1 MANVSFQHSA
11 SSQSPSHAQSTIVQ
25 TAIVQRQKLKQQNAQ
40 VPNTPPLTL
49 PKQTQKFSW
58 TFLFGKTS
66 REWLNII
73 AAFAI
78 PIVVV
83 AATLI
88 FNNQQAI
95 QQTIT
100 NKAQHD
106 SDAQI
111 AQDQQRET
119 TLNTYFHDV
128 EGLLL
133 DRGLQ
138 TSKKGDEVRVTARIE
153 TLLAL
158 QRLDGNRRG
167 LLMQFLS
174 EAKLVTG
181 QDVVIDLTGAELA
194 NAYLFVLVLRG
205 ARLDF
210 VDLQDAVLKNAHLQN
225 IHLKG
230 SHLQGADLRGADLQ
244 GADLR
249 GAHMFTDLK
258 GIRLFANLSGANLS
272 GANLAGAHM
281 QYVNLQ
287 YANLKG
293 ANLNF
298 ADLKGANL
306 NFADLEG
313 ATMPDGS
320 LHP

>member
-1 MANVSFQHSA
+1 MVLVSFNFAYVNRYILFNVLIYEYKWEVLYGKCTISTFSVLA
-11 SSQSPSHAQSTIVQ
+11 IIFSCTFYYCSNCYCSKTKAKTTKCTGSKTPS
-25 TAIVQRQKLKQQNAQ
+25 
-40 VPNTPPLTL
+40 LTL
-49 PKQTQKFSW
+49 PMQKQPQKFSW
-58 TFLFGKTS
+58 TFLFGKAS

-119 TLNTYFHDV
+119 TLNTYFHVV

-181 QDVVIDLTGAELA
+181 QDVVINLTGAELA
-194 NAYLFVLVLRG
+194 NAYLFVLVLQG

-210 VDLQDAVLKNAHLQN
+210 VDLQDAVLKGAHLQN

-230 SHLQGADLRGADLQ
+230 SHLQGADFRSADLQ

-258 GIRLFANLSGANLS
+258 ESCL
-272 GANLAGAHM
+272 
-281 QYVNLQ
+281 
-287 YANLKG
+287 
-293 ANLNF
+293 
-298 ADLKGANL
+298 
-306 NFADLEG
+306 
-313 ATMPDGS
+313 
-320 LHP
+320 